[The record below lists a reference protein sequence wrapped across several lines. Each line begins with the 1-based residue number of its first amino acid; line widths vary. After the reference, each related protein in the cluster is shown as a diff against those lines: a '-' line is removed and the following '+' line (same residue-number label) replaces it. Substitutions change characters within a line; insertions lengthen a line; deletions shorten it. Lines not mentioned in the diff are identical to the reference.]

1 MTRKQTFNCVFQLA
15 LAQNKGIRVEISSP
29 DMPMNE
35 VIMNPAEN
43 VEQKA
48 RYYNEAYD
56 DDMKMKRNPSIVM
69 VDAQVVSN
77 WRGLNWLDFETSY

>member
-1 MTRKQTFNCVFQLA
+1 MTKKEAFNCVFNLA
-15 LAQNKGIRVEISSP
+15 LKQNKGIRVEIKTP

-48 RYYNEAYD
+48 KYYNETYD
-56 DDMKMKRNPSIVM
+56 DDMKMKRNPNIVM
-69 VDAQVVSN
+69 VDAQVLSN